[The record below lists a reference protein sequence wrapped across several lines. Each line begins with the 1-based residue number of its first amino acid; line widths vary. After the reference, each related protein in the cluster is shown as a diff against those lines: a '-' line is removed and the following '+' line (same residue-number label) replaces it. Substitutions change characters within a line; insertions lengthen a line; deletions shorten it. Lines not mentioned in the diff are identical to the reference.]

1 MRSGCCRRQGVDFLC
16 HFQALCV
23 PCPRFSGFPTLAF
36 LLIFFAFV
44 SVDRILYPVS
54 SVQCH
59 ALTTNRHHPYPVQQ
73 QYTRKPSVH
82 HQHCNFTTHLHIHY
96 IQNPKMRTTCER
108 RTLISSPLPC
118 DRKKCWVGLWA
129 WRRLLR
135 TATTCIK
142 TAAVCVLVPPA
153 SVQSTG
159 HLTV

>member
-1 MRSGCCRRQGVDFLC
+1 MC

-108 RTLISSPLPC
+108 RTLISSPLVIV
-118 DRKKCWVGLWA
+118 KNVGLDCGHGGA
-129 WRRLLR
+129 YYVRRRRVSKLLL
-135 TATTCIK
+135 
-142 TAAVCVLVPPA
+142 CVYSYHQPA
-153 SVQSTG
+153 CRVQGTLRYNKMSG
-159 HLTV
+159 RKAG